1 MSQSTDQIID
11 TVLELVTAQSAEGDV
26 LIASESQLGL
36 KCSGN
41 QLSEY
46 KVTSSRS
53 VGVRVIVGNQIGT
66 SYSESTQKDDL
77 VNMVNSA
84 IENAGYSKENPHEKI
99 RATEQTIADWSDEI
113 YQSDATEQ
121 HKKIELALL
130 LESGLQG
137 RAISAKAPY
146 NGFNEV
152 DYTQAFGNTL
162 GHRCMHRERSLSC
175 YTYALLEQNDQQSMH
190 LGYQVGR
197 TFGELSAEACI
208 TEAYETAKD
217 LLDGTPVDNGQYDI
231 IFNTES
237 LNQVFSAFGMCWSG
251 VSAMKDLNPY
261 RHNLNE
267 VIAHAE
273 FSLKDT
279 PHVAGGFAIKSF
291 DGEGF
296 ASQDTTIVE
305 NGRLRTL
312 LHNSVT
318 AAHFDVPN
326 TANGARGTK
335 SALSVASS
343 HLCIAPGKESVSGTQ
358 SGTYLELISLQG
370 VHSGAN
376 AVSGNFSLGASGF
389 LCRDGKRIQAVRGIT
404 VAGNFYTMLKDIV
417 AISDQVN
424 SDHGRTFYAPHIRFG
439 GLNIAGG

>member
-1 MSQSTDQIID
+1 
-11 TVLELVTAQSAEGDV
+11 
-26 LIASESQLGL
+26 
-36 KCSGN
+36 
-41 QLSEY
+41 
-46 KVTSSRS
+46 
-53 VGVRVIVGNQIGT
+53 
-66 SYSESTQKDDL
+66 
-77 VNMVNSA
+77 MVNSA
-84 IENAGYSKENPHEKI
+84 VENAGYSKDNPHEKI
-99 RATEQTIADWSDEI
+99 RAAEQPIADWSHEI
-113 YQSDATEQ
+113 YQSDTTDQ
-121 HKKIELALL
+121 QRKIDLALL

-137 RAISAKAPY
+137 RPISAKAPY

-152 DYTQAFGNTL
+152 DYTQSFGNTL

-197 TFGELSAEACI
+197 TFGDLSAEACI

-217 LLDGTPVDNGQYDI
+217 LLDGAPVDNGQYDS
-231 IFNTES
+231 IFNTEA

-261 RHNLNE
+261 RHNIGE
-267 VIAHAE
+267 VIAHPE
-273 FSLKDT
+273 FGLTDT
-279 PHVAGGFAIKSF
+279 PYVAGGFAIKAF

-296 ASQDTTIVE
+296 ASTETHIVK
-305 NGRLRTL
+305 NGRLNTL

-318 AAHFDVPN
+318 AAHFGVPN

-335 SALSVASS
+335 SALSVSSS
-343 HLCIAPGKESVSGTQ
+343 HLCIAAGKESVSGTQ

-404 VAGNFYTMLKDIV
+404 VAGNFYTMLKEIV
-417 AISDQVN
+417 AISDQV
-424 SDHGRTFYAPHIRFG
+424 SPDHGHTFFAPHIRFG
-439 GLNIAGG
+439 GLNVAGG

>member
-11 TVLELVTAQSAEGDV
+11 TVLDLVSQQNAEGDV
-26 LIASESQLGL
+26 LIASEAQLGL

-46 KVTSSRS
+46 KVTSSQS
-53 VGVRVIVGNQIGT
+53 VGVRVVVGDQIGT
-66 SYSESTQKDDL
+66 SYSESTEHSDL
-77 VNMVNSA
+77 VNMVTSA
-84 IENAGYSKENPHEKI
+84 VENAGYSKLNPHEKI
-99 RATEQTIADWSDEI
+99 RAHQQTIVDWSSEI
-113 YQSDATEQ
+113 YKSDDTDQ
-121 HKKIELALL
+121 QKKIDLALL

-137 RAISAKAPY
+137 REITAKAPY

-152 DYTQAFGNTL
+152 DYAQTFGNTL
-162 GHRCMHRERSLSC
+162 GHRCTHRERSFSC
-175 YTYALLEQNDQQSMH
+175 YTYALLEQNDKQSMH

-197 TFGELSAEACI
+197 TFGELSAQACI
-208 TEAYETAKD
+208 TEAYETAKA
-217 LLDGTPVDNGQYDI
+217 LLDGAPVESGQYDI
-231 IFNTES
+231 VFNTES

-251 VSAMKDLNPY
+251 VSAMKGLNPY
-261 RHNLNE
+261 RTQLGDI
-267 VIAHAE
+267 IAHSE
-273 FSLKDT
+273 FSLTDV
-279 PHVAGGFAIKSF
+279 PHVPGGFAIKSF

-296 ASQDTTIVE
+296 ASQETTIVE
-305 NGRLRTL
+305 NGRLSTL

-318 AAHFDVPN
+318 AGHFDVPN
-326 TANGARGTK
+326 TANGSRGTK

-343 HLCIAPGKESVSGTQ
+343 HLCIGAGKESVSGTQ

-389 LCRDGKRIQAVRGIT
+389 LCREGKRVQAVRGIT

-417 AISDQVN
+417 AISDQIEP
-424 SDHGRTFYAPHIRFG
+424 DHGRTFFAPHIRFG
-439 GLNIAGG
+439 GLNIAGA